1 MKKFTFSLLLLCLT
15 VSLFATEI
23 ILTPATPITHSL
35 DGSVTIYDDGGK
47 DAGVDYAVSSESF
60 LTLTPVHANATIS
73 FELQSLDLGAYTFIY
88 LYNGTDDSGISVKK
102 IGNSQALGFVY
113 ESNTPGA
120 PITLKFKTNKY
131 AGEGFKLKAEEIVHT
146 PIVLDSFDATPS
158 TGLKLTKGNQNIAMM
173 SLNALTSGDLNSKTI
188 SHIKINTAGT
198 TANTLAKASLY
209 YSNTSNTFA
218 TDVVMASVDNPT
230 GIIDFDCSQIIST
243 PGSHYFW
250 ISYDILSNAPSLATV
265 EAQLQAYSVDDI
277 ETVVTNA
284 PLVSTQLV
292 DALHGT
298 YQIGTSPQADYATLT
313 AALTELHTKGIEAST
328 TFKLE
333 AGTYDTDLS
342 LSSISGTSS
351 TQTITFESLDPTN
364 KATINATTALASSST
379 SMATL
384 NDVNY
389 ILFNNIE
396 FENDQEWKSLL
407 NIENGTHHITFDN
420 CEFTMGNENTRGI
433 SSTVEQIGQELNTIS
448 ISNTTFEGGKNGIS
462 IFGANDFTNA
472 STAMSQNLTIDQCTF
487 NNQHSV
493 GLYIRYFT
501 NVTINNCTIT
511 NLVGSTYRRGIYM
524 DATDQ
529 SSISNCSIT
538 VDGTSAPKY
547 INGIYF
553 AKSAQYVTQGT
564 RVFNNTIF
572 LTNFATAK
580 SGIYFGSDTKKI
592 DFAYNSVRM
601 EGTGSA
607 RILSYYKIGS
617 GHKVRNNILQQMG
630 TGLVQRFSYSYDA
643 SDVDFSNNIYF
654 SNGSD
659 LAYVGSANAH
669 LDMDAW
675 NGLMNETNS
684 QNSIVAFTGPTD
696 LHLTSVDQLINADA
710 ISDITVDKD
719 GVTRADP
726 LTCGAFQFIPETD
739 PTANNNTFENDT
751 RIWSQNQLLNIETNQ
766 EVLSIYVYN
775 TNGQLVHQSSNNKL
789 SIELNKGIYLVCV
802 NYTNQT
808 QEVQKISL

>member
-1 MKKFTFSLLLLCLT
+1 MKKITFSLLLLCLT

-23 ILTPATPITHSL
+23 ILTPATPISHSL

-47 DAGVDYAVSSESF
+47 DAGVNYAVSSESL

-73 FELQSLDLGAYTFIY
+73 FELQSLDLGAYTYIY

-102 IGNSQALGFVY
+102 ISNSQALGFVY
-113 ESNTPGA
+113 ESTTPGA

-131 AGEGFKLKAEEIVHT
+131 AGEGFKLKAEETLHT
-146 PIVLDSFDATPS
+146 PIVLDSFEATPS
-158 TGLKLTKGNQNIAMM
+158 SGLKLTKGNQNVSIL

-198 TANTLAKASLY
+198 SANTLAKASLY
-209 YSNTSNTFA
+209 YTNTNDAFA
-218 TDVVMASVDNPT
+218 TDVLLASVDNPT

-250 ISYDILSNAPSLATV
+250 VSYDIQANAPSLATV
-265 EAQLQAYSVDDI
+265 EAQFHAYSVEDV
-277 ETVVTNA
+277 ETLVTNT

-298 YQIGTSPQADYATLT
+298 YLIGSSSQADYASLT
-313 AALTELHTKGIEAST
+313 AALAELQTKGIEASV
-328 TFKLE
+328 TFQLE
-333 AGTYDTDLS
+333 AGAYDTNLS
-342 LSSISGTSS
+342 LASISGTSA
-351 TQTITFESLDPTN
+351 TQTITFESIDPSN
-364 KATINATTALASSST
+364 KAIINATTAMASSTT

-384 NDVNY
+384 NDVNN
-389 ILFNNIE
+389 IHFNNIQ
-396 FENDQEWKSLL
+396 FENDQEWKSLV
-407 NIENGTHHITFDN
+407 NIENGTHHITFEN
-420 CEFTMGNENTRGI
+420 CTFTMNHENTRGI
-433 SSTVEQIGQELNTIS
+433 SSTVEEIGQELNTIS
-448 ISNTTFEGGKNGIS
+448 ISNCSFEGGKNGVS
-462 IFGANDFTNA
+462 IFGASDFTNA
-472 STAMSQNLTIDQCTF
+472 GTAMSQNLTIEQCTF

-493 GLYIRYFT
+493 GLYIRYFS

-524 DATDQ
+524 DATDE

-538 VDGTSAPKY
+538 VDGTGAPKY

-580 SGIYFGSDTKKI
+580 SGIYFGSETKKI

-675 NGLMNETNS
+675 NSLMNETNS
-684 QNSIVAFTGPTD
+684 QNSIVAFTGATD
-696 LHLTSVDQLINADA
+696 LHLTSVDNLINADA
-710 ISDITVDKD
+710 ISSITVDKD
-719 GVTRADP
+719 GVTRKDP
-726 LTCGAFQFIPETD
+726 LTCGAYQFIPETD
-739 PTANNNTFENDT
+739 PTSNNNVVENDT
-751 RIWSQNQLLNIETNQ
+751 RIWSENQLLHIQTNQ
-766 EVLSIYVYN
+766 AISSIYVYN
-775 TNGQLVHQSSNNKL
+775 TKGQLIHQSNDNKL
-789 SIELNKGIYLVCV
+789 SLELNKGIYLVCI
-802 NYTNQT
+802 NYANST
-808 QEVQKISL
+808 QETHKISL